1 MEDAEIVKKILEG
14 DLTLFEEIVNRY
26 ETQILVYTKRI
37 LNNNQ
42 QDAEDTTAETFFKCY
57 KNLASYNSEYK
68 FSSWLY
74 RIAHNNAVNLIH
86 SKSKLFY
93 IDINDFWQIPTN
105 TKEELPLTKNE
116 LDKILDKL
124 RFDDKNVLVLFYLQE
139 KSLREISDI
148 LKISENAVAKRLTR
162 ARDRARKLIS
172 PKLQGSNPP

>member
-1 MEDAEIVKKILEG
+1 MEDSELVKKILNG
-14 DLTLFEEIVNRY
+14 NLDLFEEIVSRY
-26 ETQILVYTKRI
+26 ERQILVYTKRI

-57 KNLASYNSEYK
+57 KNLASYNSQYK

-74 RIAHNNAVNLIH
+74 RIAHNNAVNLIS

-93 IDINDFWQIPTN
+93 FDINDFWQIPTP
-105 TKEELPLTKNE
+105 TKDELPLTKKE
-116 LDKILDKL
+116 LEKILNNL

-148 LKISENAVAKRLTR
+148 IKISENAVAKRLTR
-162 ARDRARKLIS
+162 ARERARKLIS
-172 PKLQGSNPP
+172 

>member
-1 MEDAEIVKKILEG
+1 MEDSELVQKILSG
-14 DLTLFEEIVNRY
+14 NLDLFEEIVNRY
-26 ETQILVYTKRI
+26 ERQILVYTKRI

-57 KNLASYNSEYK
+57 KNLASYNSQYK

-74 RIAHNNAVNLIH
+74 RIAHNNAVNLIS

-93 IDINDFWQIPTN
+93 FDINDFWQIPSA
-105 TKEELPLTKNE
+105 TKEELPLTKEE
-116 LDKILDKL
+116 LEKTLDKL
-124 RFDDKNVLVLFYLQE
+124 KFDDKNVLVLFYLQE

-162 ARDRARKLIS
+162 ARERIRKLII
-172 PKLQGSNPP
+172 